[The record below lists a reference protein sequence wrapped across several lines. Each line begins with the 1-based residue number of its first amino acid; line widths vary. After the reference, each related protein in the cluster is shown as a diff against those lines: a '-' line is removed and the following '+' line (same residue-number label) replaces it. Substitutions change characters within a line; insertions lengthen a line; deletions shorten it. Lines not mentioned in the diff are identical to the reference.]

1 MTMVI
6 RFMLAQTKVFSD
18 KMINMNN
25 MRNVLEK
32 AAKEKADFVT
42 FPEMFNCPYDTGKF
56 PEYAEDESGYCVR
69 FVSELAR
76 EYKVYISA
84 GSMPEKDEEGRV
96 YNTAYVFD
104 REGKIIAKHR
114 KMHLF
119 DINVRGGQ
127 YFKESDTLTAGNKVT
142 VFDTEF
148 GKMGLS
154 ICYDIRFPELY
165 RLMADKGAGVILV
178 PAAFNMTTGPKH
190 WELLFKSRAL
200 DNQVFMVG
208 TSSARDESSDYV
220 SWGHSVVTSPWG
232 EVMGEMDEKEGTMTV
247 DLSLDEVT
255 AVREQLPFLAHRRKD
270 IYELK
275 EKNLQ
280 Q

>member
-1 MTMVI
+1 MVI
-6 RFMLAQTKVFSD
+6 RFMLAQTRVSSD

-32 AAKEKADFVT
+32 AAKGQADFVT

-56 PEYAEDESGYCVR
+56 PEYAEEENGYCVR

-84 GSMPEKDEEGRV
+84 GSMPEKDKEGRV

-104 REGKIIAKHR
+104 REGRIIAKHR

-127 YFKESDTLTAGNKVT
+127 YFKESDTLTAGNEVT

-148 GKMGLS
+148 GKIGLS

-190 WELLFKSRAL
+190 WELLFKCRAL

-208 TSSARDESSDYV
+208 TSSARDEASDYV

-232 EVMGEMDEKEGTMTV
+232 EVLGEMDEKEGTMTV

>member
-1 MTMVI
+1 MVI

-32 AAKEKADFVT
+32 AAKEKADFIT

>member
-1 MTMVI
+1 MVI

>member
-1 MTMVI
+1 MVI
-6 RFMLAQTKVFSD
+6 RFILAQTKVFSD

-69 FVSELAR
+69 FVSKLAR